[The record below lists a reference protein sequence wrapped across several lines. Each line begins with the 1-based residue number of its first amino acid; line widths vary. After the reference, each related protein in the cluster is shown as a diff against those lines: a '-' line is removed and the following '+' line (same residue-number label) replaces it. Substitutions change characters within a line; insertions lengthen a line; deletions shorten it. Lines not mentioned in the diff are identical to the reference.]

1 MAKSVKAT
9 FASLFVA
16 TAAAMLGMGIIEPI
30 LPLYARHMGATGFM
44 LGLIF
49 AGFAFSR
56 GLFAPIIGQYSDRK
70 GRRRMILT
78 GLGAFMFL
86 SVAYTWASTPGW
98 LIAIRSLQGLASVLI
113 TPIAQSYIGDITPQG
128 KEGKYMNLF
137 FISFFGGQALG
148 PAMGG
153 YLSDLWSLKAPFYAM
168 AVMSLIALFL
178 VYFLVPESPQIHKN
192 KKGPTVRMSKALRGI
207 LKDRQM
213 QGILALM
220 SSRGF
225 YRWGFNT
232 FFPVLAISQMS
243 LSKTQ
248 VGIVVSFYMLA
259 GALIQYPAGL
269 ISDRFV
275 NSRNEVILYGS
286 ILSPVMMFLV
296 PLTHDFYML
305 ILITLLMGIFSA
317 FGRASAIAIRTER
330 GRVHGMGAATGVF
343 TTSLSVGQVLG
354 PLSFGLI
361 ADFMRLSDAFYFGG
375 IVGLLGSI
383 GSYILLRRRSE
394 AGG

>member
-1 MAKSVKAT
+1 
-9 FASLFVA
+9 
-16 TAAAMLGMGIIEPI
+16 
-30 LPLYARHMGATGFM
+30 
-44 LGLIF
+44 
-49 AGFAFSR
+49 
-56 GLFAPIIGQYSDRK
+56 
-70 GRRRMILT
+70 
-78 GLGAFMFL
+78 
-86 SVAYTWASTPGW
+86 
-98 LIAIRSLQGLASVLI
+98 
-113 TPIAQSYIGDITPQG
+113 
-128 KEGKYMNLF
+128 
-137 FISFFGGQALG
+137 
-148 PAMGG
+148 
-153 YLSDLWSLKAPFYAM
+153 
-168 AVMSLIALFL
+168 
-178 VYFLVPESPQIHKN
+178 
-192 KKGPTVRMSKALRGI
+192 
-207 LKDRQM
+207 M